1 MVQSCAVQPKRM
13 TSYHNT
19 SPLWQK
25 CPCFFC
31 SCFWGFVQNDKVS
44 PLLFFITHT
53 PWACMGWPCTQL
65 SSVTIEE
72 LSAAM
77 AVTRSVLPGTLLP
90 VPGTEKSTLPFEF
103 QSAKQSHPRKK
114 KSQREIKDWKQKI
127 FTLFF
132 CSSYQKRT
140 KVRTGFD
147 QGPVAESGTFE
158 GRKRQADKWF

>member
-1 MVQSCAVQPKRM
+1 MVQSWAVQPKRM

-25 CPCFFC
+25 CPCFVC

-44 PLLFFITHT
+44 PLLFSITHT

-77 AVTRSVLPGTLLP
+77 AITRSVLPGTLLP

-103 QSAKQSHPRKK
+103 QSAKQTPPRKK
-114 KSQREIKDWKQKI
+114 KTNPKRDKGLKTKNIHPVLLLFLPEKDKSQNWFWSRPCCWKWYIWGKE
-127 FTLFF
+127 
-132 CSSYQKRT
+132 K
-140 KVRTGFD
+140 
-147 QGPVAESGTFE
+147 A
-158 GRKRQADKWF
+158 GR

>member
-1 MVQSCAVQPKRM
+1 MVQSRAVQPKRM

-25 CPCFFC
+25 CPCFVC

-44 PLLFFITHT
+44 PLLFSITHT

-77 AVTRSVLPGTLLP
+77 AITRSAPWD
-90 VPGTEKSTLPFEF
+90 S
-103 QSAKQSHPRKK
+103 SASSWDRKVNSAFRIPICKTKPSQKK
-114 KSQREIKDWKQKI
+114 KIPKRDKGLKTKNIHPVLLLFLPEKDKSQNWFWSRPCCWKWYIWGKE
-127 FTLFF
+127 
-132 CSSYQKRT
+132 K
-140 KVRTGFD
+140 
-147 QGPVAESGTFE
+147 A
-158 GRKRQADKWF
+158 GR